1 MTTPSRVGIEKIT
14 AYPCTMSLD
23 MTALAHARGAD
34 PAHPVEELMVTS
46 RSVNPPWEDPV
57 TMAVNAANKLLE
69 GEDRDAV
76 EMVVV
81 GTESSVDYGKPI
93 STWVQRHAGLGPNCR
108 NFETK
113 HACYGG
119 TGGLMAAAHWVA
131 SGVRPGKKALV
142 VCTDQSRTHLGKPWE
157 YVLGAGATAMLV
169 SAQPDVAEFELG
181 HNGYW
186 TQEISDTYRPT
197 SRHEVGHA
205 DTSLFGYLDALD
217 GSFDSFLERVGEPLD
232 YDAYFKKHVYH
243 VPFGGMTFRAHKAVM
258 RRFARMKTS
267 EARAHWG
274 RKTRPS
280 LVYNSQ
286 FGGTYTSATFV
297 ALMGLIDGSDDLSEG
312 DRISMYSYGSGS
324 CAEFYSLKLGARA
337 REKVAAE
344 QLQARLDAR
353 KALSVEAYEEVERRR
368 ATQVDNDTFEVSTEG
383 FDGHY
388 AAAYEGQQRL
398 VLRGVDGWERRYE
411 LS

>member
-1 MTTPSRVGIEKIT
+1 MTSPSRVGIEKIT

-23 MTALAHARGAD
+23 MTALANARGAD
-34 PAHPVEELMVTS
+34 PAHPLEELMVTS

-57 TMAVNAANKLLE
+57 TMAVNAANKLLK
-69 GEDRDAV
+69 GEDRDAI

-81 GTESSVDYGKPI
+81 GTESSVDFGKPI
-93 STWVQRHAGLGPNCR
+93 STWVQRYAGLGAQCR

-169 SAQPDVAEFELG
+169 SAQPEVVEFELG

-197 SRHEVGHA
+197 SKHEVGHA
-205 DTSLFGYLDALD
+205 DTSLFGYLDALE
-217 GSFDSFLERVGEPLD
+217 GSYDAFAERVGATID
-232 YDAYFKKHVYH
+232 YDAYFKKNVYH
-243 VPFGGMTFRAHKAVM
+243 VPFGGMTFRAHKAM
-258 RRFARMKTS
+258 LRRWKRMKTS
-267 EARAHWG
+267 EARAHWKQ
-274 RKTRPS
+274 KTLPS
-280 LVYNSQ
+280 LVYNAQ
-286 FGGTYTSATFV
+286 FGGTYTSATFI
-297 ALMGLIDGSDDLSEG
+297 ALMGLIDQSEDLEAG

-324 CAEFYSLKLGARA
+324 CAEFYSLKVGAQARA
-337 REKVAAE
+337 RLAAE

-353 KALSVEAYEEVERRR
+353 HSLSVEAYEEVERRR
-368 ATQVDNDTFEVSTEG
+368 ATYVDNPTFEMSHEG
-383 FDGHY
+383 LEAHY
-388 AAAYEGQQRL
+388 ERAYAGQGKL
-398 VLRGVDGWERRYE
+398 VLRGVDEWERRYE